1 MDITSQD
8 ENLRLK
14 ALYQYG
20 ILDTP
25 PEQAFNDLVLLAK
38 QVAGTSIALIN
49 FVDAKRQWFKA
60 KLGLSVSEMSRD
72 IGFCPL
78 CVNLGETLII
88 PDTLADEKFAINHV
102 VISEPNVRFY
112 AGIPLITALGEVI
125 GTLCTIDTVPRS
137 ITAEQIESLEAI
149 SRLVMKQLEIR
160 IGLNKLAD
168 IKTEYEQ
175 AKEALHESEGI
186 IKSFFDSAPMMMGIV
201 EVREND
207 IQHISGNTAAA
218 NFLGLTTEEMKNRF
232 VSDMGIPSHLISQW
246 IDYYHQTERTRS
258 SITFEYP
265 FDTEYGS
272 RWLKAKVSRIMNSSE
287 HLPRFAYLVDDIT
300 KRKEAEEK
308 LRWKQTL
315 LRSITSV
322 SPLAFYVV
330 ENRSGNILYANQR
343 FYDIWGIGYLKE
355 QVESGI
361 LRHQD
366 IVKEC
371 NKFTSQ
377 VPAFIKSCQ
386 PDNIEKCICEDEVFL
401 PDGRTIRR
409 FSREIQNQEN
419 QDFARLHMFENITSR
434 KHTEHQL
441 REQAALLDIASDAII
456 MRDLSHKILLW
467 NKSAETIYGWTEE
480 EAINKNA
487 HELLQPEVLS
497 PKHEDIYT
505 KVLQDGSWQ
514 GELKKI
520 SKLGKEIIVES
531 RWTLVKDEHQ
541 KPKSILTVDT
551 DITQKKELE
560 KQFLRAQRM
569 ESIGTLA
576 SGIAHDLNN
585 VLSPILMSVQL
596 LKNKS
601 RNEQENSMLEIME
614 NNAKR
619 GANLVKQVLSFAR
632 GIEGDIDS
640 VAERTV
646 ISVQKLIWEMK
657 QIVEQTFPKSII
669 FNGSIREDLWS
680 IWGDNTQLHQVLLNL
695 CLNARDAMPDGGKLT
710 ISTENIVIDRNYAG
724 MHLDAEVGSYVVL
737 SVADTGIGIPQELLD
752 RIFEPFFTTK
762 DFGKG
767 TGLGLSTVVGIIKG
781 HNGFINV
788 SSTVGKGTEFEIY
801 LPAANTNPE
810 RQTEYFKTHPG
821 NDELILIVDDE
832 PSIRDITLTTL
843 EQHNYQVMTAKD
855 GIEAIAL
862 YAQYKNKISAAIID
876 MMMPNM
882 DGATTINTLHKMNPY
897 LRMIAVSGLATSE
910 QVPFD
915 KTSKC
920 TAFLPKPYT
929 AQELLTA
936 LHSILN

>member
-1 MDITSQD
+1 MNITISD
-8 ENLRLK
+8 LEKLRLK
-14 ALYQYG
+14 ALYQYY
-20 ILDTP
+20 ILDTA
-25 PEQAFNDLVLLAK
+25 PEEAFNDLVLLAK

-60 KLGLSVSEMSRD
+60 KVGLSVSEMSRD
-72 IGFCPL
+72 IGFGSL
-78 CVNLGETLII
+78 CVSLGETLII
-88 PDTLADEKFAINHV
+88 PDTLADERFATNAV
-102 VISEPNVRFY
+102 VISEPKVRFY
-112 AGIPLITALGEVI
+112 VGIPLIAPQGEVI
-125 GTLCTIDTVPRS
+125 GTLCAIDTVPRE
-137 ITAEQIESLEAI
+137 ITQEQVESLEAI

-160 IGLNKLAD
+160 VSLNKLAD

-175 AKEALHESEGI
+175 AKEALDRSEGI

-207 IQHISGNTAAA
+207 ILHISGNTAAA
-218 NFLGLTTEEMKNRF
+218 DFLGLTTEAMRNCF
-232 VSDMGIPSHLISQW
+232 VSDMGISSQMISQW
-246 IDYYHQTERTRS
+246 IDYYRLTETTQS

-265 FDTEYGS
+265 FDRQDGS
-272 RWLKAKVSRIMNSSE
+272 RWLKAKVSRIGNCSE
-287 HLPRFAYLVDDIT
+287 DIPRFAYLVDDIT
-300 KRKEAEEK
+300 TRKEAEER

-315 LRSITSV
+315 LRSMTSV

-330 ENRSGNILYANQR
+330 ENRTGNILYANQR

-355 QVESGI
+355 EVECGI
-361 LRHQD
+361 LQHKD
-366 IVKEC
+366 IIEEC
-371 NKFTSQ
+371 GKLTSQ

-386 PDNIEKCICEDEVFL
+386 PENIEKCICEDEILL

-409 FSREIQNQEN
+409 FSREIQNQDN

-467 NKSAETIYGWTEE
+467 NKSAETIYGWSEE

-497 PKHEDIYT
+497 WKNEDIYN

-514 GELKKI
+514 GELKKV
-520 SKLGKEIIVES
+520 SKSGKEIIVES

-596 LKNKS
+596 LRNKS
-601 RNEQENSMLEIME
+601 RNQQENSMLGIVE

-632 GIEGDIDS
+632 GIEGD
-640 VAERTV
+640 RTV
-646 ISVQKLIWEMK
+646 ISVKELVWEMK

-669 FNGSIREDLWS
+669 FKGLIPEDLWS
-680 IWGDNTQLHQVLLNL
+680 IWGDSTQLHQVLLNL
-695 CLNARDAMPDGGKLT
+695 CLNACDAMSDGGELT
-710 ISTENIVIDRNYAG
+710 ISTENIVIDRNFAG

-762 DFGKG
+762 EFGKG
-767 TGLGLSTVVGIIKG
+767 TGLGLSTVIGIIKG

-788 SSTVGKGTEFEIY
+788 SSTVGKGTVFEIY
-801 LPAANTNPE
+801 LPAANTNAV
-810 RQTEYFKTHPG
+810 RQTEYLKTPLG

-832 PSIRDITLTTL
+832 PSVRDITLATL
-843 EQHNYQVMTAKD
+843 EQYNYKVMTAND

-862 YAQYKNKISAAIID
+862 YAQHKNKISAAIID

-882 DGATTINTLHKMNPY
+882 DGATTISTLHKMNPY
-897 LRMIAVSGLATSE
+897 LSMVAVSGLATSE

-915 KTSKC
+915 KTSKY

-929 AQELLTA
+929 ARELLTT
-936 LHSILN
+936 LHSVLK

>member
-1 MDITSQD
+1 MNITISQD
-8 ENLRLK
+8 EELRLK
-14 ALYQYG
+14 ALYQYS
-20 ILDTP
+20 ILDTA

-72 IGFCPL
+72 VGFGSL
-78 CVNLGETLII
+78 CVSLGKTLII
-88 PDTLADEKFAINHV
+88 SDTLADEKFATNHV
-102 VISEPNVRFY
+102 VVSEPKVRFY
-112 AGIPLITALGEVI
+112 VGIPLIAPQGEVV
-125 GTLCTIDTVPRS
+125 GTLCAIDTVPRE
-137 ITAEQIESLEAI
+137 ITQEQIESLEAI
-149 SRLVMKQLEIR
+149 SRLVIKQLEIR
-160 IGLNKLAD
+160 VGLNKLAD

-175 AKEALHESEGI
+175 ASLALDESESI

-207 IQHISGNTAAA
+207 ILHISGNAAAA
-218 NFLGLTTEEMKNRF
+218 NFLGLTTEAMKNRF

-246 IDYYHQTERTRS
+246 IDYYHQTESTQS
-258 SITFEYP
+258 SITLEYP
-265 FDTEYGS
+265 FDTQDGS
-272 RWLKAKVSRIMNSSE
+272 RWLKAKVSRIVNSSE
-287 HLPRFAYLVDDIT
+287 IPTRFAYLVDDIT
-300 KRKEAEEK
+300 TRKEAEEK

-315 LRSITSV
+315 LRSMTSV

-330 ENRSGNILYANQR
+330 ENRTGNILYANQR
-343 FYDIWGIGYLKE
+343 FYDIWGIEHLKE
-355 QVESGI
+355 QVAEGI

-366 IVKEC
+366 IVEEC
-371 NKFTSQ
+371 GKFTSQ
-377 VPAFIKSCQ
+377 VRAFIKSCQ
-386 PDNIEKCICEDEVFL
+386 PDKFEKCICEDEIFL

-409 FSREIQNQEN
+409 FSREIQNQDN
-419 QDFARLHMFENITSR
+419 QDFARLYMFENITSR

-467 NKSAETIYGWTEE
+467 NKSAETIFGWTEE
-480 EAINKNA
+480 EAINQNA

-497 PKHEDIYT
+497 WEKEDIYH

-514 GELKKI
+514 GELKKV

-531 RWTLVKDEHQ
+531 RWTLVKDEYR

-585 VLSPILMSVQL
+585 VLSPILMSVHL
-596 LKNKS
+596 LRNKS
-601 RNEQENSMLEIME
+601 RNQQENSMLEIVE

-632 GIEGDIDS
+632 GIEGD
-640 VAERTV
+640 RTV
-646 ISVQKLIWEMK
+646 ISVQELIWEMK
-657 QIVEQTFPKSII
+657 QIVEQTFPKSIRFKGTI
-669 FNGSIREDLWS
+669 PEDLWA
-680 IWGDNTQLHQVLLNL
+680 IWGDSTQLHQVLLNL
-695 CLNARDAMPDGGKLT
+695 CLNARDAMLDGGKLT

-724 MHLDAEVGSYVVL
+724 MHLDAEVGSYVVV
-737 SVADTGIGIPQELLD
+737 SVSDTGIGIPQELLD

-762 DFGKG
+762 EFGKG
-767 TGLGLSTVVGIIKG
+767 TGLGLSTVIGIIKG

-788 SSTVGKGTEFEIY
+788 SSTMGKGTKFEIY
-801 LPAANTNPE
+801 LPAANTNVE
-810 RQTEYFKTHPG
+810 RQTEYLKTPAG
-821 NDELILIVDDE
+821 NGELILIVDDE
-832 PSIRDITLTTL
+832 PSVRDITLTTL
-843 EQHNYQVMTAKD
+843 EQHNYKVMTAND

-862 YAQYKNKISAAIID
+862 YAQHKNKISAAIID

-882 DGATTINTLHKMNPY
+882 DGATTISTLHKMNPY
-897 LRMIAVSGLATSE
+897 LRMIAVSGLTTSE

-915 KTSKC
+915 KTSKH

-929 AQELLTA
+929 AQEFLTA
-936 LHSILN
+936 LHSVLN

>member
-1 MDITSQD
+1 MDITISQV
-8 ENLRLK
+8 EKLRLK
-14 ALYQYG
+14 ALYQYQ
-20 ILDTP
+20 ILDTA
-25 PEQAFNDLVLLAK
+25 PEEAFNDLVLLAS

-60 KLGLSVSEMSRD
+60 KVGLSVSEMSRD
-72 IGFCPL
+72 VGFGSL
-78 CVNLGETLII
+78 CVSLGKTLII
-88 PDTLADEKFAINHV
+88 PDTLASEKFATNHV
-102 VISEPNVRFY
+102 VVSEPNVRFY
-112 AGIPLITALGEVI
+112 VGIPLIAPGGEAV
-125 GTLCTIDTVPRS
+125 GTLCAIDTVARS
-137 ITAEQIESLEAI
+137 ITPQQIESLKAI
-149 SRLVMKQLEIR
+149 SRLIIKQLEIR
-160 IGLNKLAD
+160 TGLNQLED

-175 AKEALHESEGI
+175 AKQALDESEGV

-207 IQHISGNTAAA
+207 ILHISGNTHAA
-218 NFLGLTTEEMKNRF
+218 NFLGLTTEAMRNRF
-232 VSDMGIPSHLISQW
+232 VSDMGISSQLISQW
-246 IDYYHQTERTRS
+246 IDYYHQTETTQS

-265 FDTEYGS
+265 FDTQNGS
-272 RWLKAKVSRIMNSSE
+272 RWLKAKVSRIQNCSSN
-287 HLPRFAYLVDDIT
+287 LPSRFAYLVDDIT
-300 KRKEAEEK
+300 QRKEAEER

-315 LRSITSV
+315 LRSMTSV

-330 ENRSGNILYANQR
+330 ENRTGNILYANQR
-343 FYDIWGIGYLKE
+343 FYDIWGIGHLKE
-355 QVESGI
+355 IVAEGI
-361 LRHQD
+361 LQHQD
-366 IVKEC
+366 IVEEC
-371 NKFTSQ
+371 GKLTSL

-386 PDNIEKCICEDEVFL
+386 PDNIERCICEDEILL

-409 FSREIQNQEN
+409 FSREIQNQDN
-419 QDFARLHMFENITSR
+419 QDFARLYMFENITSR

-456 MRDLSHKILLW
+456 MRDLSHIILLW

-487 HELLQPEVLS
+487 YELLQPELLS
-497 PKHEDIYT
+497 GKKEDIYN

-514 GELKKI
+514 GELKKV
-520 SKLGKEIIVES
+520 SKLGKEIIIES

-596 LKNKS
+596 LRNKS
-601 RNEQENSMLEIME
+601 RSEQEKSMLSIVE

-619 GANLVKQVLSFAR
+619 GANLVKQVLSFAK
-632 GIEGDIDS
+632 GIEG
-640 VAERTV
+640 ERTV
-646 ISVQKLIWEMK
+646 ISVPELVWEMK

-669 FNGSIREDLWS
+669 FNESIPQNLWQ
-680 IWGDNTQLHQVLLNL
+680 IWGDSTQLHQVLLNL
-695 CLNARDAMPDGGKLT
+695 CLNARDAMLDGGKLK
-710 ISTENIVIDRNYAG
+710 ISAENIVIDNNYSG

-737 SVADTGIGIPQELLD
+737 SVSDTGIGIPQELLD

-762 DFGKG
+762 EFGKG
-767 TGLGLSTVVGIIKG
+767 TGLGLSTVIGIIKG

-801 LPAANTNPE
+801 LPAANTNVE
-810 RQTEYFKTHPG
+810 RQTEYFKTHAG
-821 NDELILIVDDE
+821 NGELILVVDDE
-832 PSIRDITLTTL
+832 PSIRDITLATL
-843 EQHNYQVMTAKD
+843 EQYNYQVMTAND

-862 YAQYKNKISAAIID
+862 YAQHKNKISAAIID

-882 DGATTINTLHKMNPY
+882 DGATTIDTLHKMNPY

-915 KTSKC
+915 KTSKS

-929 AQELLTA
+929 ASDLLTA
-936 LHSILN
+936 LHSVLN